1 MLASTC
7 ECSTKKI
14 NNCSRNL
21 KSLFQF
27 EAKAFSLWQSRS
39 IARAKCVFFILFVK
53 HSDYLGLFFVFF
65 SIFSFDIFFL
75 VSSGFVEQFS
85 QLNQVELLD
94 RKRE

>member
-27 EAKAFSLWQSRS
+27 GARALSLWQSHS
-39 IARAKCVFFILFVK
+39 ISRAKCVFFILFVK
-53 HSDYLGLFFVFF
+53 HSDYLGLYFVFV
-65 SIFSFDIFFL
+65 SVFF